1 MHTDFESG
9 EVRGRLDGDIEKTVR
24 HLLVR
29 TPLLTQLRIAETH
42 NIKAETANPHA
53 GINAADEKS
62 RRTITCDARNAAC
75 SVADLL
81 PATGEV
87 GTAYTD
93 RAGTR
98 FSSGAKGF
106 LGESSSCRRMG
117 FLFCI
122 KEEVMQVVMKS
133 LEEIHPYEN
142 NPRINDKAAVAVA
155 KSIEAYGFKVPIVIA
170 ADGEIVCGHTRYK
183 AAQELK
189 LKEVPCVI
197 ADDLT
202 PEQIKAFRLADNK
215 VSDVAI
221 WDNKKLLQELDEL
234 DAFDDDALFT
244 GFELGGLFDNTLDES
259 DKAAVENNEFG
270 VMYEAVFKSDSKEKL
285 ERLQKYWEGM
295 QDERENA
302 DSGDIGETSGN
313 ETEAPDGEKQN

>member
-1 MHTDFESG
+1 
-9 EVRGRLDGDIEKTVR
+9 
-24 HLLVR
+24 
-29 TPLLTQLRIAETH
+29 
-42 NIKAETANPHA
+42 
-53 GINAADEKS
+53 
-62 RRTITCDARNAAC
+62 
-75 SVADLL
+75 
-81 PATGEV
+81 
-87 GTAYTD
+87 
-93 RAGTR
+93 
-98 FSSGAKGF
+98 
-106 LGESSSCRRMG
+106 
-117 FLFCI
+117 
-122 KEEVMQVVMKS
+122 MQVVMKS

-142 NPRINDKAAVAVA
+142 NPRINDKAAAAVA

-244 GFELGGLFDNTLDES
+244 GFELGGCLTIPLM
-259 DKAAVENNEFG
+259 KA
-270 VMYEAVFKSDSKEKL
+270 
-285 ERLQKYWEGM
+285 
-295 QDERENA
+295 
-302 DSGDIGETSGN
+302 TSQQWK
-313 ETEAPDGEKQN
+313 TTSLA